1 MLIVLIFEAII
12 KGEKLKIGGKLSRMV
27 KDNKEE
33 LTQILGRDES
43 LSPENKIKALPK
55 YGYLRLNALR
65 KKANDDE
72 DENSE
77 EEEID
82 VLRKQLKKDGY
93 KVKRISN
100 LNIL

>member
-33 LTQILGRDES
+33 LTKILGRDES

-65 KKANDDE
+65 KKANDD